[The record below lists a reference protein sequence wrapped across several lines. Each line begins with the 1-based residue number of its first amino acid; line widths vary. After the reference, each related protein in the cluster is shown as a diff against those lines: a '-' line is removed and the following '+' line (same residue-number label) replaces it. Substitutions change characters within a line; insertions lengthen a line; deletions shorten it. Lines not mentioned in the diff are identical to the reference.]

1 MRSLLRTIFS
11 LIYLFPL
18 GHISAS
24 EESQVD
30 NLFTKAEQI
39 YWLSLQEGGNPDA
52 LRLGLK
58 YLQDANETLH
68 ASPNQKLGD
77 RLDALHIDISRQLE
91 ISQDTFWGVFPLSRF
106 FSTSVFADSL
116 SLGTFELIDQASVRA
131 TVQAS
136 TTLREVLAQTV
147 ENYGQANAIF
157 LSSSSENNLENEVLF
172 QFNKDSNFFVHHRS
186 ELISLTGKK
195 EFLSLYDK
203 DTDWNEKIKRFLK
216 KNSPSL
222 RSAFSNQFVLFV
234 TIDDL
239 GSTESKTNFTL

>member
-1 MRSLLRTIFS
+1 MQSLLRTIFF

-58 YLQDANETLH
+58 YLKDANETLH

-77 RLDALHIDISRQLE
+77 RLDALHLDISRQLE
-91 ISQDTFWGVFPLSRF
+91 ISQDTFWGVFPLARF

-136 TTLREVLAQTV
+136 TLCVKCLLRQWKTTGRQMPFFYLLPPKIILRTR
-147 ENYGQANAIF
+147 
-157 LSSSSENNLENEVLF
+157 SSFNSTKIQISSF
-172 QFNKDSNFFVHHRS
+172 
-186 ELISLTGKK
+186 ITGR
-195 EFLSLYDK
+195 
-203 DTDWNEKIKRFLK
+203 N
-216 KNSPSL
+216 
-222 RSAFSNQFVLFV
+222 
-234 TIDDL
+234 
-239 GSTESKTNFTL
+239 